1 MQPRLTPLPDAAP
14 TRCDEDKKKTAG
26 VTPGNAPAEAL
37 WAEMVAKMAN
47 KSQRINRLFA
57 ENRKRSGR
65 TVVAE
70 LERERARIARELHA
84 GAGQPLAGIKL
95 NLEILAADA
104 ASLPPGARDAMTRL
118 QSLAESALA
127 EVRAVSHRLHPPD
140 WMALTTGQAIRNLLH
155 DMGAE
160 ACFAETRF
168 DIRPLPVEPGH
179 NVRLALYR
187 CAQESVSNVIR
198 HSGATRLEL
207 SLIPEGNQITLT
219 VIDNGSGIPSPA
231 PSGHGMGLSA
241 IREHVAA
248 AGGKCNIKS
257 GLEGTTVLVTIPLPE
272 D

>member
-1 MQPRLTPLPDAAP
+1 MEPKLSLMPDAS
-14 TRCDEDKKKTAG
+14 
-26 VTPGNAPAEAL
+26 PAEAL
-37 WAEMVAKMAN
+37 WAEMVAKMAD
-47 KSQRINRLFA
+47 KSQRMNRLFA
-57 ENRKRSGR
+57 ESRKRSGR

-70 LERERARIARELHA
+70 LEREHARIARELHA

-95 NLEILAADA
+95 NLEILAAEAD
-104 ASLPPGARDAMTRL
+104 SFPPGAREAMTRL

-140 WMALTTGQAIRNLLH
+140 WMALTTDQAIRNLLI

-160 ACFAETRF
+160 ACFEETRF

-179 NVRLALYR
+179 SVRLALYR

-207 SLIPEGNQITLT
+207 SLIPDGDRITLI
-219 VIDNGSGIPSPA
+219 VIDNGKGMPSHPTSGP
-231 PSGHGMGLSA
+231 GMGLSA

-257 GLEGTTVLVTIPLPE
+257 GLEGTTVLVAIPLPE